1 MNDTKCFIQLVNG
14 ENLIVQINLDGSIT
28 LGQNVT
34 VDEASLK
41 FYQMLSTQIIQCILV
56 QRNQMLEAEIK
67 QLKQKVCK

>member
-14 ENLIVQINLDGSIT
+14 EKLIVQINLDGSIT
-28 LGQNVT
+28 IGQNVT

-41 FYQMLSTQIIQCILV
+41 FYQMLSTQIIKCILV

>member
-1 MNDTKCFIQLVNG
+1 MNDNKCFIQLVNG
-14 ENLIVQINLDGSIT
+14 EKLIVQINLDGSIT